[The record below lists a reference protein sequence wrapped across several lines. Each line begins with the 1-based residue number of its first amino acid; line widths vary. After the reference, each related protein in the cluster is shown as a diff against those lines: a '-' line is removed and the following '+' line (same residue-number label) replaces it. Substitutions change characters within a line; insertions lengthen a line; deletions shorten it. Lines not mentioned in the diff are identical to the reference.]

1 MPVTNL
7 HLRSNVKGKEP
18 APGNSAGQLP
28 VGSIAINF
36 NADEPFLCIQDSV
49 GNVRRIA
56 GVAVGTAAPATPS
69 AGEFWL
75 DTSATDR
82 ILKVY
87 DGSNW
92 AAAGKPIPDAST
104 TLKGIVQLANAAA
117 ITAGTAGLVVDAAQ
131 LKAAAPADASDTVKG
146 IVRLA
151 TTAEA
156 TAGTLTTVA
165 ITPAQLKVYSPADAS
180 EAVKG
185 IVELATAAETTTG
198 TDATRA
204 VHPAGLKVEL
214 DKKAPLADPALTGVP
229 TAPTAAV
236 GTNTT
241 QIATTAFV
249 AAAMPAAATPADAT
263 TTAKGVVQLAD
274 ATAITAG
281 TAGRVVDAA
290 QLKAHAPAD
299 ASTAAKG
306 IIQLA
311 TAAEVLAG
319 TDALKAV
326 TSKEAKDH
334 YLAKNIALLSAL
346 P

>member
-18 APGNSAGQLP
+18 AAGTSAGQLP

-82 ILKVY
+82 ILKVH
-87 DGSNW
+87 DGSSW

-104 TLKGIVQLANAAA
+104 TLKGIVQLADAAA
-117 ITAGTAGLVVDAAQ
+117 ITAGTVGRVVDAAQ
-131 LKAAAPADASDTVKG
+131 LKAHVPAS
-146 IVRLA
+146 
-151 TTAEA
+151 
-156 TAGTLTTVA
+156 
-165 ITPAQLKVYSPADAS
+165 AS
-180 EAVKG
+180 ETVKG
-185 IVELATAAETTTG
+185 IVELATVAEAEAG
-198 TDATRA
+198 TDTVRA
-204 VHPAGLKVEL
+204 VTPAGLKSAIIKVSGG
-214 DKKAPLADPALTGVP
+214 ASG
-229 TAPTAAV
+229 TAPTSPSIGQVWTDTSKTPPVMQVWDGTKWVEVGAA
-236 GTNTT
+236 
-241 QIATTAFV
+241 
-249 AAAMPAAATPADAT
+249 PADAT
-263 TTAKGVVQLAD
+263 ATKKGVVQLAD
-274 ATAITAG
+274 AAAITAG

-290 QLKAHAPAD
+290 QLKVAAVWSRTGTTLSP
-299 ASTAAKG
+299 STAGDLLVPAVMPAATTTAQG
-306 IIQLA
+306 AIQLA

-326 TSKEAKDH
+326 TPKEAKDH
-334 YLAKNIALLSAL
+334 YLAKNIALLPAL

>member
-18 APGNSAGQLP
+18 VPGNSAGQLP

-49 GNVRRIA
+49 GAVRRIA
-56 GVAVGTAAPATPS
+56 GVAVGTAAPVTPS

-82 ILKVY
+82 ILKVF
-87 DGSNW
+87 DGSAW

-104 TLKGIVQLANAAA
+104 TL
-117 ITAGTAGLVVDAAQ
+117 
-131 LKAAAPADASDTVKG
+131 KG

-165 ITPAQLKVYSPADAS
+165 ITPAQLKAYSPADAS
-180 EAVKG
+180 
-185 IVELATAAETTTG
+185 TT
-198 TDATRA
+198 
-204 VHPAGLKVEL
+204 V
-214 DKKAPLADPALTGVP
+214 
-229 TAPTAAV
+229 
-236 GTNTT
+236 
-241 QIATTAFV
+241 
-249 AAAMPAAATPADAT
+249 
-263 TTAKGVVQLAD
+263 
-274 ATAITAG
+274 
-281 TAGRVVDAA
+281 
-290 QLKAHAPAD
+290 
-299 ASTAAKG
+299 KG

-311 TAAEVLAG
+311 TPAEVLAG

-326 TSKEAKDH
+326 TPKEAKDH
-334 YLAKNIALLSAL
+334 YLAKNIALLAAL

>member
-18 APGNSAGQLP
+18 VPGNSAGQLP

-49 GNVRRIA
+49 GAVRRIA
-56 GVAVGTAAPATPS
+56 GVAVGTAAPVTPS

-82 ILKVY
+82 ILKVF
-87 DGSNW
+87 DGSAW

-104 TLKGIVQLANAAA
+104 TLKGIVQLADPAA
-117 ITAGTAGLVVDAAQ
+117 ITAGTVGRVVDAAQ
-131 LKAAAPADASDTVKG
+131 LKAVTPVDATE
-146 IVRLA
+146 
-151 TTAEA
+151 T
-156 TAGTLTTVA
+156 
-165 ITPAQLKVYSPADAS
+165 
-180 EAVKG
+180 VKG

-214 DKKAPLADPALTGVP
+214 DKKAPLASPALTGVP

-236 GTNTT
+236 GTDTT

-249 AAAMPAAATPADAT
+249 KAATPADAST
-263 TTAKGVVQLAD
+263 T
-274 ATAITAG
+274 
-281 TAGRVVDAA
+281 
-290 QLKAHAPAD
+290 
-299 ASTAAKG
+299 AKG

-326 TSKEAKDH
+326 TPKEAKDH